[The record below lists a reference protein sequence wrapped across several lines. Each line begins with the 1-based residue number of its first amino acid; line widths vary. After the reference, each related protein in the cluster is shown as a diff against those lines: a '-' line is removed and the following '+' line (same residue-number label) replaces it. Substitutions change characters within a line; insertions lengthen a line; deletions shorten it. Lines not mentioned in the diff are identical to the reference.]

1 VDKVNGGA
9 VLNAVRTR
17 RDVLVLGASAGG
29 LQAVSG
35 LLNRIPPDLAII
47 KVLVLHRSPYG
58 PNALSEVLTR
68 LSGHRIEEPRDGATI
83 TTDRVYLAPRDMHLT
98 MTPDRL
104 KLNRGVKEHSTRP
117 AVDPLFRSAAIA
129 FGPRVVGI
137 LLSGAGDDGV
147 IGLLRIKAAGG
158 MALVQTPSE
167 AEHAWMPT
175 NALRFDRVDA
185 ALEIGRLGPVVTALA
200 RGDAVPPV

>member
-1 VDKVNGGA
+1 VDNGGT
-9 VLNAVRTR
+9 VLNAARTR

-29 LQAVSG
+29 LQAVSS
-35 LLNRIPPDLAII
+35 LLCKIPVDLPIF
-47 KVLVLHRSPYG
+47 KFLVLHRSPYG
-58 PNALSEVLTR
+58 PPTLAAVLGR
-68 LSGHRIEEPRDGATI
+68 LSGHHIEEPHDGAVI
-83 TTDRVYLAPRDMHLT
+83 TTGRVYLAPRDAHLT
-98 MTPDRL
+98 VTPDTM
-104 KLNRGVKEHSTRP
+104 KITRGVKEHSTRP

-185 ALEIGRLGPVVTALA
+185 ALDVRHLGPAVSAFA
-200 RGDAVPPV
+200 RGDAVRPD

>member
-1 VDKVNGGA
+1 VANDGGT
-9 VLNAVRTR
+9 VLNAARTR

-35 LLNRIPPDLAII
+35 LLRRIPTDLPVV
-47 KVLVLHRSPYG
+47 KLLVLHRSPYG
-58 PNALSEVLTR
+58 PPTLAEVLAR
-68 LSGHRIEEPRDGATI
+68 LSGHRIEEPANGAMI

-98 MTPDRL
+98 VKADRM
-104 KLNRGVKEHSTRP
+104 RVSRDVKEHSTRP
-117 AVDPLFRSAAIA
+117 AVDPLFRSAAVA
-129 FGPRVVGI
+129 FGPRVIGI

-147 IGLLRIKAAGG
+147 MGLLRIKAAGG

-200 RGDAVPPV
+200 RGDAVRPE